1 MFSLNLRQ
9 KMIGFFC
16 LHLFCYTIIVLTFL
30 EDFDIFTDD
39 VALLIHAG
47 NLSNICLEIRRYEKN
62 YFIGHNN
69 DDFAKVLEY
78 IDKAQHFAPRV
89 MDDLQTMSQPAHL
102 QDISAKLFQ
111 YKKNFLELK
120 EQCSS
125 ATELAACPLREKVR
139 GLGQELVNI
148 SEDLILFEQQKMNS
162 FIVAFKSRLTKTISF
177 LVLLL
182 IFTITILYI
191 SIIRPLKKLEKAATA
206 VADGTFSPLPVDK
219 KKGEVHSVMRA
230 FNKMVADLEEQQ
242 KRLFQAEKL
251 SSIGTLASG
260 TAHQINN
267 PLNNIATSCQLALA
281 EIDRQQDPFVAR
293 MLETINQE
301 TDRAGK
307 IVRGLLEFS
316 REQTFTLE
324 PCALTALVDKVKQLV
339 ASEVPAGVE
348 LRTTIPE
355 DIILQINVHK
365 TTEALLNLTINALQA
380 ISEAPGLVAI
390 EAEKDASRT
399 NAVITIS
406 DTGRGIDKEN
416 LQKLFDPFFT
426 TKNAEKGTGLGLA
439 VAYGIIKKQKGSIRV
454 ESEKG
459 KGSRFFVTLPLH
471 RPPEKRDAPRP
482 DTTIQEQ

>member
-16 LHLFCYTIIVLTFL
+16 LHLFFYIIIVLTFL
-30 EDFDIFTDD
+30 KDFDIFTED

-62 YFIGHNN
+62 YFSGHNN

-78 IDKAQHFAPRV
+78 ITKAQQFAPRV
-89 MDDLQTMSQPAHL
+89 MDDLQIMSQPAHL
-102 QDISAKLFQ
+102 QDISAKLSDYKRNFQ
-111 YKKNFLELK
+111 DFK

-125 ATELAACPLREKVR
+125 ATELAPCPLREKVR

-162 FIVAFKSRLTKTISF
+162 FIVAFKSRLAKTISF
-177 LVLLL
+177 LILLS

-219 KKGEVHSVMRA
+219 KRGEVHSVMRA

-267 PLNNIATSCQLALA
+267 PLNNIATSCQLALT
-281 EIDRQQDPFVAR
+281 ELDHQQNPFVAR

-301 TDRAGK
+301 TERAGK

-316 REQTFTLE
+316 RDQTFTLQ
-324 PCALTALVDKVKQLV
+324 PYALAKVANKVKQLV
-339 ASEVPAGVE
+339 ASEVPAGID
-348 LRTTIPE
+348 LQINIPE
-355 DIILQINVHK
+355 DIILYINVHK

-380 ISEAPGLVAI
+380 ISEPPGVVSIGA
-390 EAEKDASRT
+390 AKDADQK
-399 NAVITIS
+399 NAVITIA

-426 TKNAEKGTGLGLA
+426 TKNAENGTGLGLA
-439 VAYGIIKKQKGSIRV
+439 VAYGIIKKQNGTIHV
-454 ESEKG
+454 ESERG
-459 KGSRFFVTLPLH
+459 KGSRFFITLPLH
-471 RPPEKRDAPRP
+471 RTPEKTDAYRP
-482 DTTIQEQ
+482 DATIQE